1 MSDDPACL
9 VTPPL
14 SRRRGRPPRA
24 PGDGDDVRD
33 LLIRTGIALLTE
45 KGYVATGLDEIL
57 QIARVP
63 KGSFYHYFD
72 SKESFGLRLIDGYA
86 AYFDRRLERFLS
98 DDARAPLDRLRA
110 MIDDACAG
118 MARHAYRRGCLVGNL
133 GQEMGA
139 LPESFRQRLHDVL
152 LGWQART
159 AHCLRLARDAGD
171 IAPGSSCAD
180 LAAFF
185 WIGWEGA
192 VLRAKLERGPVPL
205 RLFEKVFIAGLGA
218 SAVGARARSV
228 SGE

>member
-1 MSDDPACL
+1 MSAAPARL
-9 VTPPL
+9 VAPQPP
-14 SRRRGRPPRA
+14 RRRGRPPRA
-24 PGDGDDVRD
+24 PGDGDDVRG

-57 QIARVP
+57 RIAGVP

-86 AYFDRRLERFLS
+86 AYFDRRLERFLN

-139 LPESFRQRLHDVL
+139 LPESFRQRLQDVL
-152 LGWQART
+152 LGWQDRT
-159 AHCLRLARDAGD
+159 ARCLRVARDAGD

-192 VLRAKLERGPVPL
+192 VLRAKLERGPMPL
-205 RLFEKVFIAGLGA
+205 RLFEKVFLAGLRA
-218 SAVGARARSV
+218 PDARPHHHAP
-228 SGE
+228 GE